1 MELLNTPWI
10 IALASFLIGT
20 IVGALVFKSAY
31 SDEVKIRQVE
41 DDLEQKEH
49 DFKLYQQS
57 VTTHFSKTS
66 ELVHKLTED
75 YVEVYKHLA
84 EGSDTLID
92 KNSKPA
98 PLKQLQ
104 GQALDSII
112 NEKEN
117 KPTAKQGPSIPEPKP
132 PKDYDEENAVQE
144 KSGKETKE
152 TKKTSA

>member
-10 IALASFLIGT
+10 IALAFFLIGT
-20 IVGALVFKSAY
+20 LVGALIFKNAY

-57 VTTHFSKTS
+57 VTAHFSKTS

-112 NEKEN
+112 NEKGDQ
-117 KPTAKQGPSIPEPKP
+117 PTAKQDASISEPQP
-132 PKDYDEENAVQE
+132 PKDYDEEDVAQE
-144 KSGKETKE
+144 KPGKETKE
-152 TKKTSA
+152 TSA